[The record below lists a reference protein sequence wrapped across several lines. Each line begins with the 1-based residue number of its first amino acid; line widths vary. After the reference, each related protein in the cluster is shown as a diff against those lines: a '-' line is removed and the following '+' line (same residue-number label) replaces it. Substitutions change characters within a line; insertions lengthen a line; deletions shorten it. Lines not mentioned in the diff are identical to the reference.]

1 MITPFQLWMALTV
14 MTVIRV
20 SQETW
25 LADMP
30 KWDGIVAVYTAVTAA
45 IDIIGHSDSH
55 PDALSVTWRDIEEL
69 HIIQVPNLLI
79 EGHSMQTHA
88 LLHSYTQV

>member
-1 MITPFQLWMALTV
+1 MALTV

-55 PDALSVTWRDIEEL
+55 PACLVS
-69 HIIQVPNLLI
+69 NLAR
-79 EGHSMQTHA
+79 HRRTPY
-88 LLHSYTQV
+88 YTGAESAD

>member
-1 MITPFQLWMALTV
+1 MIRAMITPFQLWMVLTV
-14 MTVIRV
+14 VTVIRV

-45 IDIIGHSDSH
+45 IDIIGH
-55 PDALSVTWRDIEEL
+55 
-69 HIIQVPNLLI
+69 
-79 EGHSMQTHA
+79 
-88 LLHSYTQV
+88 

>member
-1 MITPFQLWMALTV
+1 MALTV

-55 PDALSVTWRDIEEL
+55 PDALSVTW
-69 HIIQVPNLLI
+69 
-79 EGHSMQTHA
+79 
-88 LLHSYTQV
+88 